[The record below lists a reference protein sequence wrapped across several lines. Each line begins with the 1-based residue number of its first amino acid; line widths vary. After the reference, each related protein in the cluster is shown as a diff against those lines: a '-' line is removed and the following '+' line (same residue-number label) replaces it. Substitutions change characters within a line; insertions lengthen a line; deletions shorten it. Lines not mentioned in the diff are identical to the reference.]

1 MDMLSA
7 HMGPLTL
14 PEGVVF
20 SKALSERVFLE
31 TGVRATYRSRPPW
44 GNGKRRCLRGPAWN
58 LNTAWTRVILYG
70 TAVGGGDGGG
80 GGGEG
85 EG

>member
-1 MDMLSA
+1 MYACVMLVA
-7 HMGPLTL
+7 L

-20 SKALSERVFLE
+20 SHALSDRVFLE
-31 TGVRATYRSRPPW
+31 TGVRAKYRSRKQW
-44 GNGKRRCLRGPAWN
+44 GKGKFLILEGPTEN
-58 LNTAWTRVILYG
+58 LDTAWTRVILYG
-70 TAVGGGDGGG
+70 TAVGGGEGG

>member
-1 MDMLSA
+1 MDERLA
-7 HMGPLTL
+7 HLGPLAL

-20 SKALSERVFLE
+20 SHTLSDRVFLE
-31 TGVRATYRSRPPW
+31 TVVRAMCRSRKQW
-44 GNGKRRCLRGPAWN
+44 GKGKRLTLVGPIEN
-58 LNTAWTRVILYG
+58 LHTALTRVILHG
-70 TAVGGGDGGG
+70 TAVGGGEG